1 MKSTKIVLT
10 GGPCAGKTTAMQSI
24 EKEFTEKGYQVLI
37 VPEAATILINSGI
50 RSFGKYALNTRE
62 FQRQVITLQMTLEQL
77 AEEAA
82 NQSDTPTIIVCDRG
96 ILDDKAYVTKK
107 QWQHLLQDFDVS
119 EFDLM
124 SRYDV
129 VLHLRT
135 AALGKE
141 EFYTLDN
148 NSARTE
154 TVAEAKIKDKK
165 TLEAWLGHE
174 KLSIIGNE
182 TSFDRKI
189 EQVLKEIYHAL
200 SKPYPVQIQRKYIVS
215 GIDLSK
221 IEEVKLV
228 KLEIEQHMMESGNVE
243 YIYRKTQKEKEIK
256 YTRIMKI
263 DTKINNER
271 ITTQR
276 QISKEEY
283 YQYLSPTEISI
294 RKTRYCFEY
303 KNQYFRL
310 DIFENGLQMLEA
322 ETPTSNQ
329 EIEIPSFITIEKEV
343 TDNKSYRNGSL
354 YKRMNPS
361 KRGIQKNLK
370 I

>member
-228 KLEIEQHMMESGNVE
+228 KLEIEQYMMESGKVE
-243 YIYRKTQKEKEIK
+243 YIYRRTQKEDEIK

-263 DTKINNER
+263 DTSINNER

-276 QISKEEY
+276 QITEEEY
-283 YQYLSPTEISI
+283 YQYLSSTEKPI

>member
-50 RSFGKYALNTRE
+50 RPFGKYALNTKE
-62 FQRQVITLQMTLEQL
+62 FQRQVMTLQITLEQL
-77 AEEAA
+77 ADEVAHK
-82 NQSDTPTIIVCDRG
+82 SDTPTMIVCDRG

-107 QWQHLLQDFDVS
+107 EWQQLLQEFAVS
-119 EFDLM
+119 ELDLM

-154 TVAEAKIKDKK
+154 TIEEARVKDKK
-165 TLEAWLGHE
+165 TLEGWLGHE
-174 KLSIIGNE
+174 KISIIGNNN
-182 TSFDRKI
+182 SFDNKI
-189 EQVLKEIYHAL
+189 KQVIKEIYHAL
-200 SKPYPVQIQRKYIVS
+200 SKPYPVQIQRKYIVN

-228 KLEIEQHMMESGNVE
+228 KLEIEQYMMESGNIE
-243 YIYRKTQKEKEIK
+243 YIYRRTQKEDEIK
-256 YTRIMKI
+256 YTRITKI
-263 DTKINNER
+263 DTPINNER

-283 YQYLSPTEISI
+283 YQYQIPTKTPI

-303 KNQYFRL
+303 ENQYFRL
-310 DIFENGLQMLEA
+310 DIFENCFQMLEV
-322 ETPTSNQ
+322 ETLTPDQ
-329 EIEIPSFITIEKEV
+329 QIKIPPFITVEKEV
-343 TDNKSYRNGSL
+343 TDDKHYRNGSL
-354 YKRMNPS
+354 YKRINLPKKEIS
-361 KRGIQKNLK
+361 KKLK
-370 I
+370 Q